1 MIKKAISFLIF
12 CVFVWLIW
20 SFSGRNHP
28 LPSTDAL
35 ITEIHEINP
44 SDSLDRSLVGI
55 QPYMLATDY
64 FSQAMFKEKMGIYL
78 REAKK
83 RNLIRTKSIVLFPE
97 YIGTWLVLEG
107 EKHSIAEEATLKDA
121 LTIMVASNFFE
132 FGTSILKVGGAK
144 DKAAAAIFRMKARK
158 MAKSYFSTFSE
169 LAEEYNTYIAAGSII
184 LPGPGVE
191 NGNLVLDIGKPLYN
205 ASFIFGPDGK
215 IIGSPILKAFPIES
229 EQPFLSASDPIQIPA
244 FDLPIGKTSLLICA
258 DSWYPEAYQT
268 ARQEKAEIIL
278 VPSYCT
284 GNGTMDLLWKGY
296 SGYPEPQGT
305 ELSDINKITERQA
318 WEKYALPGKIKTTS
332 AQVGMNVFL
341 RGELWDLGTDGQPLV
356 VKNGE
361 LLPVN
366 PAEKAGI
373 WSLNF

>member
-1 MIKKAISFLIF
+1 MIKKIISLIIL
-12 CVFVWLIW
+12 CVFIWMIW

-28 LPSTDAL
+28 LPLVDAK
-35 ITEIHEINP
+35 ITEIQEINP
-44 SDSLDRSLVGI
+44 SDSLDRSIVGI
-55 QPYMLATDY
+55 QPYMLASDY

-83 RNLIRTKSIVLFPE
+83 SNLIRKKSIVLFPE

-107 EKHSIAEEATLKDA
+107 EKHSIAAEETLQDA
-121 LTIMVASNFFE
+121 MTIMVVSNLFE
-132 FGTSILKVGGAK
+132 FVKSLPAASDAK

-169 LAEEYNTYIAAGSII
+169 LAIDYKTYIAAGSII
-184 LPGPGVE
+184 LPGPVVE
-191 NGNLVLDIGKPLYN
+191 NGNLVLDTDKPLYN

-215 IIGSPILKAFPIES
+215 IVGSPILKAFPIES
-229 EQPFLSASDPIQIPA
+229 EQPFLATSDPLQIPT

-268 ARQEKAEIIL
+268 SKNENAEVIL

-284 GNGTMDLLWKGY
+284 GDGTMDKLWQGY
-296 SGYPEPQGT
+296 SGYPEPTGT
-305 ELSDINKITERQA
+305 ELDDINQISERQA

-356 VKNGE
+356 VSQGE
-361 LLPVN
+361 LLPVKA
-366 PAEKAGI
+366 AEKAGI